1 MDASSTRPCAAS
13 LAGSGT
19 KLFGAVCRL
28 IPLKGK
34 HKPLIHPPLAPA
46 ATQGLF
52 FAATL
57 SPATAARDP
66 AAPRRIARVESRVWY
81 PHLRM
86 CCPGKFITPLV
97 PPAAR

>member
-1 MDASSTRPCAAS
+1 MDASSTRPSAAS

-52 FAATL
+52 L
-57 SPATAARDP
+57 SPA
-66 AAPRRIARVESRVWY
+66 WY
-81 PHLRM
+81 PDRLMSVPRS
-86 CCPGKFITPLV
+86 FITPTAPI
-97 PPAAR
+97 PPAR